1 MKKNTRPT
9 TAAEKKGGSD
19 ASPYYQLHT
28 QAVEDLVSATSENT
42 PKYSKEELEK
52 YRSGKT
58 SKFRLPEWLK
68 VLLIKFWFYGAICF
82 FVFWGLGLYVA
93 DQLDLYFVA
102 AIIMGMVNDLLVKH
116 FLRFTEKLPGGSAR
130 WMMVTKDG
138 VTGFFLNLLYAFP
151 VLFVVVTVYSL
162 INMGLAAVSTGGDP
176 LFLGVEPLLFGLF
189 TMGADQLFI
198 FLKQVLLSIFR
209 DAKAK

>member
-1 MKKNTRPT
+1 MKKHTEPPKT
-9 TAAEKKGGSD
+9 PEKSGSD
-19 ASPYYQLHT
+19 AAPYYRLHT
-28 QAVEDLVSATSENT
+28 QAVEDLVSASAENT

-58 SKFRLPEWLK
+58 SRFRLPEWLK

-102 AIIMGMVNDLLVKH
+102 GIIMGMVTDLLIKH

-138 VTGFFLNLLYAFP
+138 ATGFFLNLLYAFP
-151 VLFVVVTVYSL
+151 ILFVVVTLYSL
-162 INMGLAAVSTGGDP
+162 INMGLAAVSAGSQP
-176 LFLGVEPLLFGLF
+176 LFLGVEPFLFGLF
-189 TMGADQLFI
+189 ATATDHFFL
-198 FLKQVLLSIFR
+198 FLKQTFGKIVR
-209 DAKAK
+209 DAKGR